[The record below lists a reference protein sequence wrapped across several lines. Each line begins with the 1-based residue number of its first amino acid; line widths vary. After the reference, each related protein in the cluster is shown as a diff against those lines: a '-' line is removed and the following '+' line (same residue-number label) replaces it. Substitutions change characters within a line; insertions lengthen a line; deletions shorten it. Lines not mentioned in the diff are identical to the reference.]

1 MARSIEATAVYVRDF
16 PLWFSRGK
24 TSLLP
29 KPGEFTKD
37 NQRPITCLNT
47 LYKWYTSCLLVDAS
61 HHLMRYGLMQGDQ
74 RGAKQDCS
82 GTVDNLV
89 IDCMVC
95 QDAQRGHRNEC
106 KASGQTVTGITHHQ
120 ISSAA
125 L

>member
-1 MARSIEATAVYVRDF
+1 MARSFEATAVCERGF
-16 PLWFSRGK
+16 PLWFSGGK

-61 HHLMRYGLMQGDQ
+61 HHVLCYGLMQSDQ

-82 GTVDNLV
+82 GTVDNLP
-89 IDCMVC
+89 IDRMVY
-95 QDAQRGHRNEC
+95 QDAQRGLRNLSMAWIDVSKAYDSVDHR
-106 KASGQTVTGITHHQ
+106 
-120 ISSAA
+120 
-125 L
+125 